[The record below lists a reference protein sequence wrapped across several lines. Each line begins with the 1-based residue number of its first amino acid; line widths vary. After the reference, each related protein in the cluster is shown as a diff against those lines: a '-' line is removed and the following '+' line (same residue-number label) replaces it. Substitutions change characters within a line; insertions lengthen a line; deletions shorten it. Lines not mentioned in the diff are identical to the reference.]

1 MSILFADV
9 ILPFALE
16 KNYTYSIPEEMMSAI
31 IPGTRVEVSFR
42 NKTYT
47 GIVAK
52 THENAPQGYTVKP
65 ILSLPDH
72 LHVVNKMQLAFWDWM
87 AGYYMCSVGDV
98 MNAALPA
105 PYKLSSETLIV
116 LEENLNIDA
125 AQLDDKEFLI
135 AEALTIQKELSLK
148 EIQDI
153 LQQKTIQ
160 PVIKSLIQKGI
171 IYVKEE
177 LKETY
182 APKKEKFIYLRKEFR
197 PDEKLKELFELL
209 DKYPKQVHLLMIW
222 YQLSQREGGRIKKST
237 LLKKA
242 DATPAVLKTMLKN
255 EIFYEQEEEVS
266 RLPEYFESPEY
277 QLQLSEMQTTA
288 IGEIREQFAEKNTVL
303 LHGVT
308 GSGKTEIYIEL
319 MKQYIADGKQVLYL
333 LPEIAL
339 TAQIINRLKKNFGQ
353 AIGVYHS
360 KFSQNERIETWTKVL
375 NGEYKI
381 ILGARSSVFLPF
393 NELGLVII
401 DEEHDYSYKQQDPN
415 PRYHGRDAAIY
426 LAYLHGA
433 KTVLGTAT
441 PSVETYFLAKSK
453 KFGLVNLYDRFSGME
468 MPDIQIVNVKEETE
482 KKLMQSH
489 FSSVLIEKMKYALN
503 LKEQVILFQNRRG
516 YAPYLFCESCGWVP
530 RCINC
535 DVNLVYHKYADELRC
550 HYCNYKQNTYQACPA
565 CGSSRIII
573 KGFGT
578 EKIEDELQYILPEA
592 RIGRLDLDAVKTK
605 HGHEKVIQDFENGEI
620 DILVGT
626 QMVTK
631 GLDFDHVN
639 LVGILSADQILNF
652 SDYRAAERGFQMI
665 TQVSGRAGRKN
676 KKGLV
681 IIQALQINHPVLRFI
696 TEHDYNGFY
705 DTEIQQRE
713 HFSYP
718 PFVRIIQLT
727 LKHKSIEV
735 VNKTAFHL
743 AGQLKKV
750 LGTNVLGPAVPA
762 IPRIKNK
769 YLSEILI
776 KVENQATAIRRAKT
790 FIRSELQKLEKDTLF
805 KKVEI
810 VTDVD
815 PM

>member
-1 MSILFADV
+1 MNNLFADV

-16 KNYTYSIPEEMMSAI
+16 KNYTYSIPEEMGSAI
-31 IPGTRVEVSFR
+31 LPGTRVEVSFR

-52 THENAPQGYTVKP
+52 THTIEPQGYAVKP

-72 LHVVNKMQLAFWDWM
+72 LHVVNKVQLDFWDWM
-87 AGYYMCSVGDV
+87 SRYYMCSTGDV

-105 PYKLSSETLIV
+105 PYKLSSETVIV
-116 LEENLNIDA
+116 LEENVNIDA
-125 AQLDDKEFLI
+125 TKLDDREFLV

-148 EIQDI
+148 DIQQI

-160 PVIKSLIQKGI
+160 PIIKSLIQKGI
-171 IYVKEE
+171 AYVKEE

-182 APKKEKFIYLRKEFR
+182 SPRTEKYIYLHKDFR
-197 PDEKLKELFELL
+197 SEDKLKELFELL
-209 DKYPKQVHLLMIW
+209 ERHPKQLNILMIW
-222 YQLSQREGGRIKKST
+222 VQLAKREGKMKKNL
-237 LLKKA
+237 LLKNA
-242 DATPAVLKTMLKN
+242 DATPAVLKTMIKN
-255 EIFYEQEEEVS
+255 EIFIEQEEEVS
-266 RLPEYFESPEY
+266 RLTEYVATPDMELNLSPA
-277 QLQLSEMQTTA
+277 QLEALN
-288 IGEIREQFAEKNTVL
+288 EIREKFQDKNTVL

-308 GSGKTEIYIEL
+308 GSGKTEVYIEL
-319 MKQYIADGKQVLYL
+319 IKQYIDQGKQILYL

-339 TAQIINRLKKNFGQ
+339 TAQIINRLKKHFGNV
-353 AIGVYHS
+353 IGVYHS
-360 KFSQNERIETWTKVL
+360 KFNQNERVETWTKVL
-375 NGEYKI
+375 NGEVKI
-381 ILGARSSVFLPF
+381 LLGARSSVFLPF
-393 NELGLVII
+393 NDLGLVII

-415 PRYHGRDAAIY
+415 PRYNGRDAAIY
-426 LAYLHGA
+426 LAYLHKA
-433 KTVLGTAT
+433 KALLGTAT
-441 PSVETYFLAKSK
+441 PSVETYYLASTG
-453 KFGLVNLYDRFSGME
+453 KFGLVKLFDRFSGME
-468 MPDIQIVNVKEETE
+468 MPDIQIVNIKEETE
-482 KKLMQSH
+482 QKLMQSH
-489 FSSVLIEKMKYALN
+489 FSSVLIGNMQSALK

-535 DVNLVYHKYADELRC
+535 DVNLVYHKFADELRC
-550 HYCNYKQNTYQACPA
+550 HYCNYKHNTYPACPA

-578 EKIEDELQYILPEA
+578 EKIEDELQFIFPEA

-605 HGHEKVIQDFENGEI
+605 HGHEKVLNEFENGEI
-620 DILVGT
+620 EILVGT

-676 KKGLV
+676 KKGKV
-681 IIQALQINHPVLRFI
+681 IIQATQTNHPVLKYVI
-696 TEHDYNGFY
+696 DHDYISFY
-705 DTEIQQRE
+705 ENEIQQRR
-713 HFSYP
+713 HFEYP
-718 PFVRIIQLT
+718 PFTRLIQLT
-727 LKHKSIEV
+727 LKHKSLEV
-735 VNKTAFHL
+735 VNKTAYHL
-743 AGQLKKV
+743 GSRLRNA
-750 LGTNVLGPAVPA
+750 LGSMVLGPAIPG
-762 IPRIKNK
+762 IPRIRNK

-776 KVENQATAIRRAKT
+776 KVENDASKLNHVKAIIK
-790 FIRSELQKLEKDTLF
+790 IELNQLEKDPIY

>member
-1 MSILFADV
+1 
-9 ILPFALE
+9 
-16 KNYTYSIPEEMMSAI
+16 MMSAI

-72 LHVVNKMQLAFWDWM
+72 LHVVNKMQLEFWDWM

-116 LEENLNIDA
+116 LEDNVNVDA
-125 AQLDDKEFLI
+125 AKLDDKEFLV

-148 EIQDI
+148 NIQDI

-197 PDEKLKELFELL
+197 SEEKIKELFELL

-222 YQLSQREGGRIKKST
+222 YQLSQREGGKIKKST

-266 RLPEYFESPEY
+266 RLPEYFESPDY

-288 IGEIREQFAEKNTVL
+288 IREIREQFVEKNTVL

-308 GSGKTEIYIEL
+308 GSGKTEIYIEM
-319 MKQYIADGKQVLYL
+319 MKEYVAQGKQVLYL

-339 TAQIINRLKKNFGQ
+339 TAQIINRLRKNFGQ

-393 NELGLVII
+393 NELGMVII

-426 LAYLHGA
+426 LAYLHHA
-433 KTVLGTAT
+433 KTLLGTAT
-441 PSVETYFLAKSK
+441 PSVETYFLAKTK
-453 KFGLVNLYDRFSGME
+453 KFGLVNLYDRYSGMQ
-468 MPDIQIVNVKEETE
+468 MPDIQIVNIKEETD

-489 FSSVLIEKMKYALN
+489 FSSVLIDKMKYALQ

-530 RCINC
+530 RCVNC
-535 DVNLVYHKYADELRC
+535 DVNLVYHKYSDELRC

-578 EKIEDELQYILPEA
+578 EKIEDELHYILPEA

-605 HGHEKVIQDFENGEI
+605 HGHEKVIQEFENGEI

-681 IIQALQINHPVLRFI
+681 IIQALQFNHPVLRYVI
-696 TEHDYNGFY
+696 EHNYNGFY
-705 DTEIQQRE
+705 ETEIQQRE
-713 HFSYP
+713 NFSYP
-718 PFVRIIQLT
+718 PFVRLIQLT
-727 LKHKSIEV
+727 LKHKSIDV

-743 AGQLKKV
+743 ANQLKKT
-750 LGTNVLGPAVPA
+750 LGNNLLGPAVPP

-776 KVENQATAIRRAKT
+776 KVDNQATAIKRAKS
-790 FIRSELQKLEKDTLF
+790 FIRSELQKLDKDPLF
-805 KKVEI
+805 KRVEI